1 MNEKLGEISLL
12 KPHEFLFFVKLFC
25 LVGVCFLIVF
35 FSAFQTYAQKASLF
49 LFLMTSCES
58 RWAASYWPLKIA
70 MQTEAI
76 QLQHVQDE
84 ERFREIQLTD
94 HNIFEEK
101 LEDMKVLSSCDNKPP
116 GGGGGFKHLVVIHG
130 KLQMRYKWF

>member
-1 MNEKLGEISLL
+1 
-12 KPHEFLFFVKLFC
+12 
-25 LVGVCFLIVF
+25 
-35 FSAFQTYAQKASLF
+35 
-49 LFLMTSCES
+49 
-58 RWAASYWPLKIA
+58 